1 MHLWKEEDW
10 EETMLVG
17 IFTQFKLNHLSYLE
31 DHGPVGAIGRDSLN
45 LNWCT

>member
-1 MHLWKEEDW
+1 MEGGGLGGGDY
-10 EETMLVG
+10 VG
-17 IFTQFKLNHLSYLE
+17 TQFKLNHLSYLE